1 MSLLLVIPWQRMIS
15 ISMIN
20 FQKNWHKLLASSIER
35 IESITKVFFD
45 INMQRSD
52 HICTRIGEMLG
63 LEMARSY
70 VAGDR
75 GFGTVII
82 QNRQELPSFV
92 NYEEADFPIS
102 LTHGDLKP
110 SNIMILADN
119 SLKLID
125 LELSGFNY
133 RGFDLMKLYR
143 ADRAVF
149 SQEESFFKFLY
160 EYHAEFNLLNNKT
173 KKNIRAEV
181 EQLALECRIF
191 EPLTWLEVINANMKE
206 TTITSVIAQRRQL
219 YFLSF

>member
-75 GFGTVII
+75 GFGT
-82 QNRQELPSFV
+82 
-92 NYEEADFPIS
+92 
-102 LTHGDLKP
+102 G
-110 SNIMILADN
+110 
-119 SLKLID
+119 
-125 LELSGFNY
+125 
-133 RGFDLMKLYR
+133 
-143 ADRAVF
+143 
-149 SQEESFFKFLY
+149 
-160 EYHAEFNLLNNKT
+160 
-173 KKNIRAEV
+173 
-181 EQLALECRIF
+181 
-191 EPLTWLEVINANMKE
+191 
-206 TTITSVIAQRRQL
+206 TSVLCKLRD
-219 YFLSF
+219 S